1 MPFRHC
7 LPNKLR
13 HQNASASSDGLWL
26 VFMASPNLDPRPAL
40 ETAAVAG
47 QRQPVNADTAS
58 PAKDGSALAP
68 PPRYDLLAEGE
79 AHPCLLAGAPLC
91 ESNEGEAA

>member
-1 MPFRHC
+1 MPFRRS

-47 QRQPVNADTAS
+47 QRQPVNADSSA
-58 PAKDGSALAP
+58 AKDGSALAP

-91 ESNEGEAA
+91 ESNEGGVA